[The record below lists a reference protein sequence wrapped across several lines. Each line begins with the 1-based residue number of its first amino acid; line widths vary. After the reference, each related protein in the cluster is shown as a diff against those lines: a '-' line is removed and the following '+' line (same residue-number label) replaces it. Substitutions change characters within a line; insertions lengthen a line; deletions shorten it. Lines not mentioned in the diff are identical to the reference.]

1 MNAPHSVM
9 EYPTILSLNRIEGKK
24 NLGLAIETFAEVRKI
39 MATED
44 SNKWQKPLRLIIGG
58 ECFSSL

>member
-1 MNAPHSVM
+1 M

-39 MATED
+39 MATEN